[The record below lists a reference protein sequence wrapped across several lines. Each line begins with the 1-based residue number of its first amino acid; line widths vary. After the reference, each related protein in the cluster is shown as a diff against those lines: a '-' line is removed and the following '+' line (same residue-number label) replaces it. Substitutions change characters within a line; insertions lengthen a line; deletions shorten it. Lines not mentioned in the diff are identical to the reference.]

1 MTRRTTNFPSSPA
14 RDHAAIAEQYAR
26 DVLSG
31 KILACKWVRLAC
43 QRHLD
48 DLSESEAEAFLYRFD
63 AEKAGRACRFIERLP
78 HVRGDWAKRRER
90 IRLEPPQVF
99 LVASLFGWVSKET
112 ALRRFRR
119 AYVEWP
125 RKNAKSTTAAG
136 IGLYLLTADGEEGA
150 EVYCGATSKEQAG
163 EVFRTAQR
171 MVERTPALQ
180 KALGVQSF
188 AAAIVQERTGSKM
201 EAIIGKPGD
210 GASPSCAIVDEFHEH
225 ATWDLYD
232 TMQTGMGARSQPLT
246 FVITTAGVDLSGPCY
261 QMHLEAKRVLD
272 GLERDD
278 EFFAIIYALDEGD
291 DWTRDEALWKAN
303 PLAGIAVGIE
313 KLRSE
318 QRIAIRNAGKS
329 GTFRTKHLNEWVS
342 ARSPFFN
349 TEAWK
354 ALVETGSGK
363 GGRLVPED
371 LRGCEAILGLDLA
384 SKKDLT
390 ARVAVVRKGDL
401 FYVLPMFWLPEE
413 RVDEVKVAPY
423 RTWVD
428 AGWMQATPGNVTD
441 YEFIERDLLE
451 LRSVLE
457 IKEIA
462 YDPSQATQLSTRM
475 RAEGLPMI
483 EYPQCTKNMSE
494 PMKAADAW
502 ILAGK
507 VRHDGSPVQTWCL
520 SNVVSKPN
528 AKDEVY
534 PRKEGERAESKI
546 DGAVAMIFAVGRWLA
561 QGIETGPSRYSE
573 PGAEMFFL

>member
-1 MTRRTTNFPSSPA
+1 MTRRTTSSPSSPA
-14 RDHAAIAEQYAR
+14 RDYAAIAEQYAR
-26 DVLSG
+26 DVVAG
-31 KILACKWVRLAC
+31 KIPACKWTRLAC

-48 DLSESEAEAFLYRFD
+48 DLAESESSDAFPYRFD
-63 AEKAGRACRFIERLP
+63 AGKAGRACRFIERLP
-78 HVRGDWAKRRER
+78 HVRGDWAKRREC

-99 LVASLFGWVSKET
+99 LVASLFGWVSKAT
-112 ALRRFRR
+112 GLRRFRR

-136 IGLYLLTADGEEGA
+136 VGLYMLTADGEEGA
-150 EVYCGATSKEQAG
+150 EVYCGATSREQAG

-180 KALGVQSF
+180 KALGVQAF

-201 EAIIGKPGD
+201 QAIIGKPGD

-278 EFFAIIYALDEGD
+278 ELFAIIYSLDEGD
-291 DWTRDEALWKAN
+291 DWTQDEALWKAN
-303 PLAGIAVGIE
+303 PLAGVSVGIE

-318 QRIAIRNAGKS
+318 QRIAIRNASKS
-329 GTFRTKHLNEWVS
+329 GTFRTKHLNQWVS

-349 TEAWK
+349 IEAWK
-354 ALVETGSGK
+354 ALVEPGSGE

-390 ARVAVVRKGDL
+390 ARIAVVRKGEL
-401 FYVLPMFWLPEE
+401 FYVLPMFWLPED

-441 YEFIERDLLE
+441 YDFIERDLLE

-483 EYPQCTKNMSE
+483 EYPQCTKTMSE

-546 DGAVAMIFAVGRWLA
+546 DGAVAMIFAVGRWIA
-561 QGIETGPSRYSE
+561 QVEEEQAAAFVR
-573 PGAEMFFL
+573 L